1 MRPGAANP
9 VELPD
14 IAEKGRDIHGQ
25 PVSLDRRLFMQ
36 LLVFGGCADPA
47 PLIESLAQ
55 SGLTAALYADVNDP
69 RGIGLCVAAEDPA
82 FFATELRRLLN
93 ATAFRTLALKP
104 EYTML
109 GRTYAIGYENDLEH
123 VLFSRPVSRLVN
135 PELRWVVWYPV
146 RRSGDFVKLPE
157 DEQKAILGE
166 HGRIGATYSAAD
178 FGHDIR
184 LACYGL
190 DKNDNDFVIGLL
202 GKQLHPLS
210 AMVQTMRKTRQTSEF
225 LVNLG
230 PFFVGHVLWQSP
242 AKAVPA

>member
-1 MRPGAANP
+1 MRPGAANAA
-9 VELPD
+9 ELPD
-14 IAEKGRDIHGQ
+14 LAEKGRDIHGQ

-36 LLVFGGCADPA
+36 LLVFGGCTDPK
-47 PLIESLAQ
+47 PFIEILAA
-55 SGLTAALYADVNDP
+55 SGITAALYADVNDP

-82 FFATELRRLLN
+82 FFATELRRLLGG
-93 ATAFRTLALKP
+93 APFRTLALKP

-109 GRTYAIGYENDLEH
+109 GRTYSIGYETDLEH
-123 VLFSRPVSRLVN
+123 VLFTRPVSRLVN
-135 PELRWVVWYPV
+135 PDLKWAVWYPV
-146 RRSGDFVKLPE
+146 RRSGDFVKLPD

-184 LACYGL
+184 LACHGL
-190 DKNDNDFVIGLL
+190 DQHDNDFVIGLL

-242 AKAVPA
+242 ADDGS